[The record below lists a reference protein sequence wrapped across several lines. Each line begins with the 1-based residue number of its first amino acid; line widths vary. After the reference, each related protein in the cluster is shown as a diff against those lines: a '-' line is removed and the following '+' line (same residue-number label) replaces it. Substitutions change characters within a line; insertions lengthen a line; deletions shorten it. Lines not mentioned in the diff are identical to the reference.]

1 MRLGFPVSDWPLMPE
16 LRRQR
21 QVNFL
26 GLSLFDTVPGQV
38 DLYSKTLPQNNL
50 KVTSSLFNLVFK
62 ILHWAIVWDLQRG
75 PVPNQAFKGTKLWA
89 FPWSCLSPG
98 STPKSPSLAA
108 PSPRA
113 LKVPTSWYTSRF
125 SFSSPGATQECF
137 DQIKPGCISLV

>member
-75 PVPNQAFKGTKLWA
+75 PVPN
-89 FPWSCLSPG
+89 
-98 STPKSPSLAA
+98 
-108 PSPRA
+108 
-113 LKVPTSWYTSRF
+113 
-125 SFSSPGATQECF
+125 
-137 DQIKPGCISLV
+137 